1 MYSRG
6 YRYNV
11 MWSVDSLGWKG
22 LSQREIVDRVVEG
35 LEPGAIYLFHVGS
48 QSQDGPA
55 LPDIIETLRRR
66 GYGFAVISEYL
77 P

>member
-1 MYSRG
+1 
-6 YRYNV
+6 

-22 LSQREIVDRVVEG
+22 LTRAEILERVLDG

-55 LPDIIETLRRR
+55 LPAIISELRDR
-66 GYGFAVISEYL
+66 GYGFAGVDEYVGR
-77 P
+77 